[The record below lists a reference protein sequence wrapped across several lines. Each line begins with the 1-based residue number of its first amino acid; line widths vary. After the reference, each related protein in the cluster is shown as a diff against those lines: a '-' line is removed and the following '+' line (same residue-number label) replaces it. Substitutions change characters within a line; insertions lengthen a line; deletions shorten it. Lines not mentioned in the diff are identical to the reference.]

1 MLDSL
6 TGLTEAGSQAEGT
19 SSNLGSFKDAGVLDV
34 ASFGIYG
41 EISIRILSRNIELKL
56 KKTGLKCVSAGKSA
70 LVGDV
75 YMTDLLTNQVRVRLF
90 SVGAGAGGSD
100 ITMTVNGKTF
110 GEFHAAGFN
119 AGVCAIDEMFTVD
132 FNPPWRPTFQDDGF
146 RNVAK
151 GTEITDLF
159 VIDERNSGG
168 LHGSPLIEDFDADQD
183 DLLVFEGA
191 AAESLPAM
199 DQVKFKTVQTSKQ
212 LLEASEG
219 EANLIYFEAYGLL
232 YHDGNF
238 EAKGFGD
245 EGGIIAVLEGSPEIS
260 QSSISILS

>member
-6 TGLTEAGSQAEGT
+6 TGLTEASDQTEVK
-19 SSNLGSFKDAGVLDV
+19 SSNRGSFKDAGILEV
-34 ASFGIYG
+34 ASYIAYG
-41 EISIRILSRNIELKL
+41 AISIRILTKNIELNFEKY
-56 KKTGLKCVSAGKSA
+56 GLKCASVGKSA

-90 SVGAGAGGSD
+90 SVGAGAGGTD

-119 AGVCAIDEMFTVD
+119 AGICAIDEMFTVD
-132 FNPPWRPTFQDDGF
+132 FNPPWRPTFQNDGF
-146 RNVAK
+146 RNIAK
-151 GTEITDLF
+151 GTETTDLF
-159 VIDERNSGG
+159 VINERNSGG
-168 LHGSPLIEDFDADQD
+168 LRGSPLIEDFDADQD

-199 DQVKFKTVQTSKQ
+199 DQVEFKTVQTSRQ

-219 EANLIYFEAYGLL
+219 EANLIYFEPYGLL
-232 YHDGNF
+232 FHDGNF

-245 EGGIIAVLEGSPEIS
+245 EGSVIAVLEGSPEIS
-260 QSSISILS
+260 QSSISVLS